1 MGPFPAIMERRAGR
15 FRQQLQIF
23 AKERAALHRVA
34 GALVQFLEQQKGF
47 HKVRWH
53 LDIDPLDTL

>member
-1 MGPFPAIMERRAGR
+1 MERRAGR
-15 FRQQLQIF
+15 FRQQLQLF
-23 AKERAALHRVA
+23 AKERSALHRVA
-34 GALVQFLEQQKGF
+34 ASLVQFLEQQKGF